1 MGRKI
6 KVVQLTPDELESLEK
21 GYKQLDSTVFSRR
34 CQIVLL
40 KSKGYSSEAIADIQ
54 GTTIQP
60 VNTWVKRFESNGI
73 EGLKS
78 RPGRGR
84 KQILSKEADGAKVR
98 KAVQKER
105 QRLSLAKEELERQTG
120 KRFSHVT
127 LRRFLKNLS
136 ADGSVSG

>member
-1 MGRKI
+1 MGRKN
-6 KVVQLTPDELESLEK
+6 KVVQLTPDQLESLEK
-21 GYKQLDSTVFSRR
+21 GHRQSGSAVFSRR
-34 CQIVLL
+34 CQIILL

-60 VNTWVKRFESNGI
+60 VNAWVKRFEANGM

-84 KQILSKEADGAKVR
+84 KHILSEEADGAKVR
-98 KAVQKER
+98 DAVQKER

-120 KRFSHVT
+120 KRFSQVT

-136 ADGSVSG
+136 AGGSVSG